1 MDLAISTQGSLR
13 YFNKPS
19 TAAIFLLITANS
31 FPALIFRDWRFG
43 VSGGSDDPIPQKFQD
58 GSACVPTVFR

>member
-1 MDLAISTQGSLR
+1 MDLAISKQGPLR

-19 TAAIFLLITANS
+19 TTAIFLLITSSS

-43 VSGGSDDPIPQKFQD
+43 
-58 GSACVPTVFR
+58 